1 MRLFQ
6 RSSPLWS
13 PRLQQPRGADEV
25 GAVEDV
31 EEEAA
36 EVEVAKETARQAR
49 SSHAPEVV
57 PNIQICPRES
67 GQGVICITAGGKV
80 HFSVQNHQHVLGRI
94 FTLQN
99 LQNKTK
105 IEKLTSSASIVTLNE
120 YMTFYIL
127 NKSCQKYRKI
137 VF

>member
-1 MRLFQ
+1 MLRLK
-6 RSSPLWS
+6 S
-13 PRLQQPRGADEV
+13 QQSL
-25 GAVEDV
+25 
-31 EEEAA
+31 EEEAEEEAAA
-36 EVEVAKETARQAR
+36 EVEVV
-49 SSHAPEVV
+49 EVV
-57 PNIQICPRES
+57 AVVEAIVEVKLKLRHDIPAPNIQIYQLET
-67 GQGVICITAGGKV
+67 GQGALCTSAGGKV

-105 IEKLTSSASIVTLNE
+105 IERLTSSASIVTLNE

-137 VF
+137 VI

>member
-1 MRLFQ
+1 MLR
-6 RSSPLWS
+6 PK
-13 PRLQQPRGADEV
+13 LQQSL
-25 GAVEDV
+25 
-31 EEEAA
+31 EEEAEEEVAA
-36 EVEVAKETARQAR
+36 EVEVV
-49 SSHAPEVV
+49 EVV
-57 PNIQICPRES
+57 VVEEVIAEVKLKLKIRHDIQAPNIQICQLET
-67 GQGVICITAGGKV
+67 GQGALCTSDGGKM

-99 LQNKTK
+99 LQNKIR

-137 VF
+137 II

>member
-1 MRLFQ
+1 MKLFQ

-13 PRLQQPRGADEV
+13 PRLQQPLEADEV

-36 EVEVAKETARQAR
+36 EVEVVEEVEETARQVG

-57 PNIQICPRES
+57 PNIQICPRGS

-80 HFSVQNHQHVLGRI
+80 HFSVLSHPLALGRI
-94 FTLQN
+94 FTSRN
-99 LQNKTK
+99 LQNN
-105 IEKLTSSASIVTLNE
+105 EKLTS
-120 YMTFYIL
+120 
-127 NKSCQKYRKI
+127 
-137 VF
+137 